1 MKISTVT
8 FCFFLLLVQYGS
20 VFGQYPPPAGQPGST
35 AIYKDS
41 TIFIGWATECT
52 VSLGYI
58 NLADT
63 TVYFQGSNRANYG
76 VPEDATGK
84 PDYKVISLGDGGEA
98 ILTFEKPLL
107 NGPGFDFAIFE
118 NSFSDTF
125 LELGFVEVSSDG
137 ITFVRFPS
145 VSLTQTV
152 TQISAF
158 GEIDATKINNFAGK
172 YRAAYGTPFDLD
184 ELKDSAGINV
194 NQVTHVRIIDA
205 VGCIQPPYA
214 RYDSQGNIVND
225 PWPTPFNTCGLD
237 LDAVGVIHFATSVED
252 TGNIPEVTVFP
263 NPCDRELNIVLP
275 NPGAVLTLTG
285 TAGIILLH
293 QRLSNKRTSIDVSS
307 FSPGLYF
314 ARIVMDDGSA
324 GCRKIMIR

>member
-8 FCFFLLLVQYGS
+8 FCFFLLLVQYGI

-63 TVYFQGSNRANYG
+63 TVYFQGSNLANYG

-125 LELGFVEVSSDG
+125 LELGFV
-137 ITFVRFPS
+137 
-145 VSLTQTV
+145 
-152 TQISAF
+152 
-158 GEIDATKINNFAGK
+158 
-172 YRAAYGTPFDLD
+172 
-184 ELKDSAGINV
+184 
-194 NQVTHVRIIDA
+194 
-205 VGCIQPPYA
+205 
-214 RYDSQGNIVND
+214 
-225 PWPTPFNTCGLD
+225 
-237 LDAVGVIHFATSVED
+237 
-252 TGNIPEVTVFP
+252 
-263 NPCDRELNIVLP
+263 
-275 NPGAVLTLTG
+275 
-285 TAGIILLH
+285 
-293 QRLSNKRTSIDVSS
+293 
-307 FSPGLYF
+307 
-314 ARIVMDDGSA
+314 
-324 GCRKIMIR
+324 